1 MPKQRFES
9 LLANYCAPALKQYK
23 YANMFHLPKD
33 DDSIRSFIKQY
44 NQQFNSKGIFF
55 ILIEQ
60 ETQYTIYVYNSK
72 LKDYISSNAVQN
84 FLKSYQY
91 PNTFELCIQELKKRL
106 NTKNFPHEIGV
117 FLGYPLDDVIG
128 FIEHKPY
135 YLVGDWKVYQNVNEA
150 KKQFDLFKQTK
161 TSVYKGYKQDKIEMR
176 GDRAEMSDFPL
187 YLNTVAGGLDR
198 RDQTIGG
205 FSFVV
210 KIYAVPVV
218 EIIG

>member
-1 MPKQRFES
+1 MSKKRFES
-9 LLANYCAPALKQYK
+9 LLANYCAPALKQCK
-23 YANMFHLPKD
+23 YANMFHLPKND
-33 DDSIRSFIKQY
+33 NSIKILIQQY
-44 NQQFNSKGIFF
+44 NQQLNSKGIFL

-60 ETQYTIYVYNSK
+60 EFQYTIYVYNSK

-128 FIEHKPY
+128 FIEHKPF

-150 KKQFDLFKQTK
+150 QKQFDLFKQTK
-161 TSVYKGYKQDKIEMR
+161 EKMLNQIHLGYELAQ
-176 GDRAEMSDFPL
+176 
-187 YLNTVAGGLDR
+187 
-198 RDQTIGG
+198 
-205 FSFVV
+205 
-210 KIYAVPVV
+210 
-218 EIIG
+218 II

>member
-44 NQQFNSKGIFF
+44 NRQFNSKGIFF

-128 FIEHKPY
+128 FIE
-135 YLVGDWKVYQNVNEA
+135 QNVNEA
-150 KKQFDLFKQTK
+150 KKQFDVFKQAK
-161 TSVYKGYKQDKIEMR
+161 EQMLNEIHNGYELSQ
-176 GDRAEMSDFPL
+176 
-187 YLNTVAGGLDR
+187 
-198 RDQTIGG
+198 
-205 FSFVV
+205 
-210 KIYAVPVV
+210 
-218 EIIG
+218 II

>member
-84 FLKSYQY
+84 FL
-91 PNTFELCIQELKKRL
+91 
-106 NTKNFPHEIGV
+106 
-117 FLGYPLDDVIG
+117 
-128 FIEHKPY
+128 
-135 YLVGDWKVYQNVNEA
+135 VGDWKVYQNVNEA

-161 TSVYKGYKQDKIEMR
+161 EKMLNQIHNGYE
-176 GDRAEMSDFPL
+176 L
-187 YLNTVAGGLDR
+187 C
-198 RDQTIGG
+198 
-205 FSFVV
+205 
-210 KIYAVPVV
+210 
-218 EIIG
+218 EIL

>member
-106 NTKNFPHEIGV
+106 NTKNYPHEIGV

-150 KKQFDLFKQTK
+150 KKQFDLFRQTK
-161 TSVYKGYKQDKIEMR
+161 EKMLNQIHNGYE
-176 GDRAEMSDFPL
+176 L
-187 YLNTVAGGLDR
+187 C
-198 RDQTIGG
+198 
-205 FSFVV
+205 
-210 KIYAVPVV
+210 
-218 EIIG
+218 EIL

>member
-135 YLVGDWKVYQNVNEA
+135 YLIGDWKVYQNVNEA

-161 TSVYKGYKQDKIEMR
+161 VKMLNQIHNGYEL
-176 GDRAEMSDFPL
+176 S
-187 YLNTVAGGLDR
+187 
-198 RDQTIGG
+198 
-205 FSFVV
+205 
-210 KIYAVPVV
+210 
-218 EIIG
+218 EIL

>member
-84 FLKSYQY
+84 FLKSYHVQI
-91 PNTFELCIQELKKRL
+91 LL
-106 NTKNFPHEIGV
+106 NC
-117 FLGYPLDDVIG
+117 
-128 FIEHKPY
+128 
-135 YLVGDWKVYQNVNEA
+135 
-150 KKQFDLFKQTK
+150 
-161 TSVYKGYKQDKIEMR
+161 VYKNSKKDLTQKTFLM
-176 GDRAEMSDFPL
+176 
-187 YLNTVAGGLDR
+187 
-198 RDQTIGG
+198 
-205 FSFVV
+205 
-210 KIYAVPVV
+210 K
-218 EIIG
+218 